1 MTPTL
6 QPPATFTPGSAV
18 FLSTKACSAY
28 STSPLLS
35 EVIQSCRQGE
45 VIQVL
50 ADDLYRVRFKREG
63 CGFYTMLC
71 ERRDLVRGTVEATRL
86 ELR

>member
-1 MTPTL
+1 MFIL

-18 FLSTKACSAY
+18 FLAPEAHRTY
-28 STSPLLS
+28 STSPLLA
-35 EVIQSCRQGE
+35 EVVKSCKQGE

-50 ADDLYRVRFKREG
+50 TDNLYRVRFKREN

-71 ERRDLVRGTVEATRL
+71 EGRDLVRDVVEGMQL